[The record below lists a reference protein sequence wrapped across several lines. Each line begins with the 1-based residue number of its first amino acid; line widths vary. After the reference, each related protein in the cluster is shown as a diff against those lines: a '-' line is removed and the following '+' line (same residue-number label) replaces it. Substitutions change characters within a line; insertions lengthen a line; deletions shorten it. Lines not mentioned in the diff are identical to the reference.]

1 MEYKAAKDIV
11 NVGDYEGI
19 LRCSVQ
25 PVTLEDKE
33 KKTSLSDL
41 SRLVTKK

>member
-1 MEYKAAKDIV
+1 MEYKAAKDTV

-25 PVTLEDKE
+25 PVTLEVKE
-33 KKTSLSDL
+33 KKKLLCLTCQG
-41 SRLVTKK
+41 